1 MPDICHFW
9 YLGRRSVGGS
19 SSRGG
24 VGGCAGHRGMYGPRV
39 QGVCKGCAHGVN
51 GPEGDLIP

>member
-9 YLGRRSVGGS
+9 YLGRIYVGGLAL
-19 SSRGG
+19 GG
-24 VGGCAGHRGMYGPRV
+24 VGGCAGRRGMYRPRV

-51 GPEGDLIP
+51 GPVRDLI